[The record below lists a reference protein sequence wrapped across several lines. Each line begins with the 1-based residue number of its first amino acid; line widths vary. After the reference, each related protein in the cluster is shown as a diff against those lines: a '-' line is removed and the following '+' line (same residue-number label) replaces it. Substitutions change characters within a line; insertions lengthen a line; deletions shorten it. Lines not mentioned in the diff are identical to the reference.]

1 MPGFILA
8 PLEQQIKGNYGSV
21 YRAVKET
28 GIADT
33 QLRRWIKAGALI
45 DNDGQVWIKS
55 KGRLPIDELHTGAT
69 NDIDT
74 TKR

>member
-1 MPGFILA
+1 MK
-8 PLEQQIKGNYGSV
+8 PLSQHIKQTYGSV

-45 DNDGQVWIKS
+45 DKDGQVWIKS
-55 KGRLPIDELHTGAT
+55 KGRLPVNGEQVLSVRLEKMEEG
-69 NDIDT
+69 
-74 TKR
+74 K

>member
-1 MPGFILA
+1 MT
-8 PLEQQIKGNYGSV
+8 PLSQHIKQTYGSV

-55 KGRLPIDELHTGAT
+55 KGRLPVDELHTDAT
-69 NDIDT
+69 SDIDT